1 MYPRHSC
8 LRKSVLL
15 GIIATFAT
23 IAAIA
28 CGSSSGSSEVST
40 YVRERNPEL
49 TLSMDDVRDIGFKTI
64 RQYDVQGLTGA
75 TEAWFGFRRVAGLD
89 PTEYEIRTYPSHD
102 DAIEDGAFFAQ
113 DVIGRD
119 GNIFAK
125 DAAWKTGT
133 ADRWSYRVVNFDSI
147 NAARFPKYHD
157 YVIVGNLIV
166 LCEGLD
172 ADTSQEACDWMA
184 AQLATAGQG

>member
-1 MYPRHSC
+1 MHSRC
-8 LRKSVLL
+8 LRKSALL
-15 GIIATFAT
+15 AAIAALAT
-23 IAAIA
+23 VAAIA
-28 CGSSSGSSEVST
+28 CGSSSGKSSVSS
-40 YVRERNPEL
+40 YVRERNPDL
-49 TLSMDDVRDIGFKTI
+49 TLSIDDARGIGFKTI
-64 RQYDVQGLTGA
+64 RQYDVDGLTGA
-75 TEAWFGFRRVAGLD
+75 TDAWFGFRRVSGLD